1 MNSFSSQYV
10 FRKRLQDLNST
21 EERGKISDN
30 MEEHIEIHEEGESP
44 SEICLSPLSV
54 NRNSDGRLR
63 FDDRSENI
71 KADI

>member
-44 SEICLSPLSV
+44 SEIRLSPLSV
-54 NRNSDGRLR
+54 NRNSDARLR
-63 FDDRSENI
+63 FEDRPENI